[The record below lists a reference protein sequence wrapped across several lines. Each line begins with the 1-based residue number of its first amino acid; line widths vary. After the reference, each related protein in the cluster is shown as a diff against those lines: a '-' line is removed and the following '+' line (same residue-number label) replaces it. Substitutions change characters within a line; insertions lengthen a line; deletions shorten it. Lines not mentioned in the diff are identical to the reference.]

1 MGWNTGYDNAK
12 RTGNLPVAIPAKRR
26 IKKPASKSGKE
37 VKKVDINIK
46 AEPKEIAALVVA
58 IQERPR
64 RITVA
69 DFEKEITES
78 INRLAQDESRRLGL
92 TL

>member
-1 MGWNTGYDNAK
+1 M
-12 RTGNLPVAIPAKRR
+12 
-26 IKKPASKSGKE
+26 
-37 VKKVDINIK
+37 DINIK
-46 AEPKEIAALVVA
+46 AEPKEIAAIVVA